1 MINRHDWCI
10 SISPSAEANWS
21 KHVSAVRRFSVH
33 PKASWTVAGS
43 RSFGFGILSSYVEY
57 SLKDRARKKR
67 GHGLRI
73 RVSSQSHTPKNWQ
86 QFLLNVSNKTE
97 LFSFLSGK
105 VSRLRVNGKQ
115 ILATQ
120 GNSVLS
126 AGFDEM
132 NSKLCRFPCNHEEA
146 DTMLILHAAHA
157 SAHGHRALTVRT
169 LDTDVV
175 VLAITFW
182 VEIACETLWIA
193 FGVVKHFRYIPVHEV
208 ANALGP

>member
-1 MINRHDWCI
+1 MPH
-10 SISPSAEANWS
+10 
-21 KHVSAVRRFSVH
+21 
-33 PKASWTVAGS
+33 
-43 RSFGFGILSSYVEY
+43 
-57 SLKDRARKKR
+57 
-67 GHGLRI
+67 
-73 RVSSQSHTPKNWQ
+73 RV
-86 QFLLNVSNKTE
+86 
-97 LFSFLSGK
+97 
-105 VSRLRVNGKQ
+105 
-115 ILATQ
+115 TQ
-120 GNSVLS
+120 YSVLS